1 MDSLGG
7 QTTTENVGQS
17 RVEQYCPECGAI
29 MTEADR
35 LVEGRALFVWYTCSR
50 VDCDGQWLRKFSKD
64 VMNV

>member
-7 QTTTENVGQS
+7 QTTQEKLGQS

-35 LVEGRALFVWYTCSR
+35 LIEGRALFVWYTCSR